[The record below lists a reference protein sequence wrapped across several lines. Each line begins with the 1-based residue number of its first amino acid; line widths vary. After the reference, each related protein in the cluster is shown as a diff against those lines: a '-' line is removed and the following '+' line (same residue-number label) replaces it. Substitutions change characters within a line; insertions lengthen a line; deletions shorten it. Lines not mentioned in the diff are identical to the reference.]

1 MLIINNLKHQYQ
13 GIIESEMVSSY
24 FLLYLI
30 NQYD

>member
-24 FLLYLI
+24 FI
-30 NQYD
+30 IIAKK

>member
-24 FLLYLI
+24 FI
-30 NQYD
+30 IIPKE

>member
-24 FLLYLI
+24 FI
-30 NQYD
+30 IIPKK

>member
-24 FLLYLI
+24 SI
-30 NQYD
+30 IIPKK

>member
-24 FLLYLI
+24 FI
-30 NQYD
+30 IPKK